1 MNTNFKKNKD
11 ELSLNN
17 KFGDNSSPV
26 NSDEY
31 NGSPHVASDMVD
43 TITMK
48 DMGNTP

>member
-1 MNTNFKKNKD
+1 MNTNFNQNKD

-31 NGSPHVASDMVD
+31 NGRSEGEHPHVASKMDLMD
-43 TITMK
+43 
-48 DMGNTP
+48 GN